1 MKILICYAS
10 TEGQTR
16 KICRFVADRL
26 FALGHAVEL
35 ISAEAASEPFPDADG
50 AILAGSVH
58 VGQVQADLAE
68 VAAAQHDWLNQ
79 RSSLFLQVSLA
90 ATGTDPKELAELDR
104 IARSF
109 CMQAGWLPQA
119 THHVAGA
126 FKFPQYDFFK
136 AWAMRW
142 IAHSKGEDVDPHGER
157 EYTDW
162 LQLERIV
169 TDWAARLD
177 GPA

>member
-10 TEGQTR
+10 KEGQTR
-16 KICRFVADRL
+16 KICRFLADRR

-35 ISAEAASEPFPDADG
+35 ISAEGAAEPFPEADG

-58 VGQVQADLAE
+58 MGKVQADLAE
-68 VAAAQHDWLNQ
+68 IASAQHNWLNQ
-79 RSSLFLQVSLA
+79 RSTLFLQVSLA
-90 ATGTDPKELAELDR
+90 AAGTDPKEFLELDR

-109 CMQAGWLPQA
+109 CMQAGWSPEA

-126 FKFPQYDFFK
+126 FKFPRYDFFK

-142 IAHSKGEDVDPHGER
+142 IAHSRGEDVDPHGER

-162 LQLERIV
+162 PELEQIV
-169 TDWAARLD
+169 TGWTARL
-177 GPA
+177 GSPG